1 MALEYYRGD
10 WVLRAGQFM
19 QPLLANQL
27 PLDDAIL
34 KHFGQNFEIEHAHEL
49 AGQPGKL
56 RLLAFRNR
64 AVMGG
69 YEDALNYA
77 AIYGGVPNT
86 ANTLR
91 DREKYGA
98 GLNLEQAITP
108 VLGMFARAM
117 WQDGG
122 SDTYAFTEVHHSVST
137 GLVLNG
143 AAWGCERDTL
153 GVSVM
158 QNEISDA
165 YSKYLQA
172 GGMGFFIG
180 DGALNYQPEQILET
194 YYSLNLTHNVW
205 FSADYQYVR
214 NPAYNADRG
223 PLSIIGMRLHWES

>member
-1 MALEYYRGD
+1 
-10 WVLRAGQFM
+10 M

-34 KHFGQNFEIEHAHEL
+34 KHFGQNFEIEHTHEL

-69 YEDALNYA
+69 YEDALSYA
-77 AIYGGVPNT
+77 AVYGGVPNT

-91 DREKYGA
+91 EREKYGA
-98 GLNLEQAITP
+98 GLNLEQAISP
-108 VLGMFARAM
+108 ALGMFARAM

-122 SDTYAFTEVHHSVST
+122 SDTYAFTEVHRSVST

-143 AAWGCERDTL
+143 EEWGRERDTL
-153 GVSVM
+153 GVSVI

-165 YSKYLQA
+165 YRKYLQA

-194 YYSLNLTHNVW
+194 YYSLNLTHKLW
-205 FSADYQYVR
+205 FSVDYQYVR